1 MSIVKR
7 IYAGFGFILL
17 SLVACQVL
25 VASLLGNLNES
36 FTMLVDSKFEI
47 QSQSALAQ
55 VEFLK
60 AERPIKDLMYANDPI
75 LEKSVVEHLDTAI
88 GAIQQSVQLSAVLES
103 QEITDLLG
111 KLATSL
117 SEYKTNF
124 ENMMKADI
132 GAPRMLATVLVRKSA
147 RLAEEQ
153 LATTLQLTKT
163 SIDQSKSDAV
173 NLGNTAIQTV
183 LLVGLLAVLAGLT
196 IAWLIGRSISKP
208 VNKLQAVIRQVQETS
223 NLSLRVNLKEKHEIA
238 SIASSFDSL
247 MNSFSETVK
256 GIRTCAEQIESAV
269 TEVRSSGLQISQ
281 STQKQEL
288 ITDSLSIIATDA
300 NTKLESSCSYLNSA
314 QEVSAKTKTQLLNSI
329 NSMRETASSVN
340 SVVEI
345 VSKNGERIYTL
356 NESSTKIGGIINTI
370 KKIADQTNLLALNA
384 AIEAARAGEQGRGFA
399 VVADE
404 VRKLAEDTAN
414 AANQISNL
422 ILEIQDQIQES
433 VSMTSDANVKS
444 DLSLQKVAGSEQD
457 MGLLHA
463 ESDKMNQTFESFGLL
478 LKEQQSSMERFFS
491 GIGKIVDASAVNS
504 SVAQKA
510 SEVANRLDDRAN
522 QLQSAVARFVV

>member
-17 SLVACQVL
+17 LLIACQVL
-25 VASLLGNLNES
+25 VSGLLSSLNGS
-36 FTMLVDSKFEI
+36 FTELVDSKFEI

-60 AERPIKDLMYANDPI
+60 AERPIKDLMYADDPI
-75 LEKSVVEHLDTAI
+75 LQKAVNSHLDTAI
-88 GAIQQSVQLSAVLES
+88 EATRKSVQLSSVSES
-103 QEITDLLG
+103 EEITDLLT
-111 KLATSL
+111 KLEASL
-117 SEYKTNF
+117 VQYKTHF
-124 ENMMKADI
+124 DAMMKAEI
-132 GAPRMLATVLVRKSA
+132 GPSRMLATVQVRKSA
-147 RLAEEQ
+147 RQSEEQ
-153 LATTLQLTKT
+153 LASALQLTRD
-163 SIDQSKSDAV
+163 SIDQSKSSAQAM
-173 NLGNTAIQTV
+173 GNTAIQTV
-183 LLVGLLAVLAGLT
+183 LIVGLLAVLAGLT

-208 VNKLQAVIRQVQETS
+208 VNRLQAVIRQVQETS
-223 NLSLRVNLKEKHEIA
+223 NLSLRVNLNEKHEIA

-256 GIRTCAEQIESAV
+256 GIRLSAEQIGTAV
-269 TEVRSSGLQISQ
+269 SEVRSSGQQISQ
-281 STQKQEL
+281 NTQKQES

-300 NTKLESSCSYLNSA
+300 NAKLESSCNYLNSA
-314 QEVSAKTKTQLLNSI
+314 QEVSANTRVQLLNSI
-329 NSMRETASSVN
+329 RSMRETASSVN

-345 VSKNGERIYTL
+345 VSKNGERIDTL
-356 NESSTKIGGIINTI
+356 NESSAKIGGIINTI
-370 KKIADQTNLLALNA
+370 KQIADQTNLLALNA

-414 AANQISNL
+414 AANQISKL
-422 ILEIQDQIQES
+422 ILDIQNQIQES
-433 VSMTSDANVKS
+433 VSMTSDANAKS
-444 DLSLQKVAGSEQD
+444 DLSLQKVAGSEQN

-478 LKEQQSSMERFFS
+478 LKEQQTSMERFFS
-491 GIGKIVDASAVNS
+491 GIGEIVDAAAVNS

-522 QLQSAVARFVV
+522 QLQNAVSRFVV

>member
-17 SLVACQVL
+17 SLIACQVL

-36 FTMLVDSKFEI
+36 FTVLVDSKFEI

-60 AERPIKDLMYANDPI
+60 AERPIKDLMYADDPI
-75 LEKSVVEHLDTAI
+75 LQKSVTEHLDTAI
-88 GAIQQSVQLSAVLES
+88 GAIQKSVQLSSVLHS

-111 KLATSL
+111 NLATSL
-117 SEYKTNF
+117 SQYKTNF

-132 GAPRMLATVLVRKSA
+132 GPQRMMATVLVRKSA

-153 LATTLQLTKT
+153 LATALQLTKA
-163 SIDQSKSDAV
+163 SIDQSKSNAEK
-173 NLGNTAIQTV
+173 LGKTAIQTV
-183 LLVGLLAVLAGLT
+183 SIVGLLATIAGLA
-196 IAWLIGRSISKP
+196 IAWLIGRSISRP

-247 MNSFSETVK
+247 IASFCDTVK
-256 GIRTCAEQIESAV
+256 GIRVSAEQIGSTV
-269 TEVRSSGLQISQ
+269 SEVRSSGLQISQ
-281 STQKQEL
+281 NTQKQES
-288 ITDSLSIIATDA
+288 ITDSLSTIATDA
-300 NTKLESSCSYLNSA
+300 NAKLESSCNYLNSA
-314 QEVSAKTKTQLLNSI
+314 QEVSSKTRAQLLHSI
-329 NSMRETASSVN
+329 RSMRETASSVN

-345 VSKNGERIYTL
+345 VSRNGERIGTL

-370 KKIADQTNLLALNA
+370 KQIADQTNLLALNA

-414 AANQISNL
+414 AANQISKL
-422 ILEIQDQIQES
+422 ILEIQNQIQES
-433 VSMTSDANVKS
+433 VAMTSDANIKS
-444 DLSLQKVAGSEQD
+444 DMSLQKVAGSEQD

-478 LKEQQSSMERFFS
+478 LKEQQTSMERFFS
-491 GIGKIVDASAVNS
+491 GIGEIVDAAAVNS
-504 SVAQKA
+504 SVAQRA

-522 QLQSAVARFVV
+522 QLQSAVSRFVV